1 MEPVV
6 RRIRPEEA
14 SAFRQSV
21 MIPFLEP
28 YAGDP
33 DQVAD
38 FELWASKSELDRAWV
53 ADTGDRFVG
62 NACIY
67 SLDVTLPAPPGEP
80 CPTIPMAGVSA
91 VGVHPTHRRQ
101 GLLRKLI
108 TAMHEDAR
116 ESVFLC
122 SAKQR
127 VEMLLVRV
135 HAAVGDQAK
144 QVQLAT
150 ALLRLLHGLH
160 NGRHALERVGR
171 NQRVGSGRAFI
182 VS

>member
-1 MEPVV
+1 MV

-67 SLDVTLPAPPGEP
+67 SFDVTLPAPPGRAVP
-80 CPTIPMAGVSA
+80 DHPHGRGQRGRGAPHPPPAGSPA
-91 VGVHPTHRRQ
+91 
-101 GLLRKLI
+101 
-108 TAMHEDAR
+108 
-116 ESVFLC
+116 
-122 SAKQR
+122 
-127 VEMLLVRV
+127 
-135 HAAVGDQAK
+135 
-144 QVQLAT
+144 
-150 ALLRLLHGLH
+150 
-160 NGRHALERVGR
+160 
-171 NQRVGSGRAFI
+171 
-182 VS
+182 